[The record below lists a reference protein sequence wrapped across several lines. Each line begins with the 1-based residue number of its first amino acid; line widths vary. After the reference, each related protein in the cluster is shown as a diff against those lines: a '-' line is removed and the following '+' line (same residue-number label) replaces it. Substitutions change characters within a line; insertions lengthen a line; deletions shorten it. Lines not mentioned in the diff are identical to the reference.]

1 MADTS
6 RIIIIRCDRCK
17 KKIFRYQK
25 IGRGHILRC
34 YKKRILENNAVYV
47 DKKVLCQCGNE
58 IGVDKGS
65 FVKMNVVHNV

>member
-6 RIIIIRCDRCK
+6 RIIIIRCDKCK
-17 KKIFRYQK
+17 QKIFHYQK

-34 YKKRILENNAVYV
+34 YKKRILEDYAVHEGN
-47 DKKVLCQCGNE
+47 KVFCHCGNK

-65 FVKMNVVHNV
+65 FIKMNVVHNV